1 MKKIILLTALVT
13 VQTSFA
19 FAFPFFASN
28 EKKAETTQQQPITE
42 NQIARL
48 NKTVKMIQEYYIQ
61 KVDEKV
67 LMDNAIT
74 GMLAKLDPHSAYL
87 TKNDIRDLET
97 TVSGEFVGIGVE
109 LTADRGL
116 LKVISPIEGSPAEK
130 AGLKPGD
137 LIIKINNKLVQD
149 MSINDAITQIKGKAN
164 TKVSLM
170 VLRKDEKA
178 PVIIHVMREVVH
190 VKAIQAKM
198 LAPGYAYVRITL
210 FQGPVADQMSKAIKK
225 LKAESQGHLKGLV
238 LDLRNNPGG
247 LLDVS
252 AEVLDL
258 FLNKKETTRYQNLV
272 VYTKGRMPNSDLKY
286 YAHDK
291 DMIPHVP
298 MITLINGGSASASEI
313 VAGALQDYKRAI
325 IMGTRSFGKG
335 SVQTI
340 LPVGDDSAVKLTTA
354 LYYTPA
360 GREIQAR
367 GIEPDVIIPELALDE
382 KKAENTLGFDEATY
396 NNHIQNH
403 AGNDAGIEKLHI
415 ASQREQQQSNVKLAK
430 DDYQLYEALMLLKG
444 MHAMR

>member
-1 MKKIILLTALVT
+1 MKKLLLLTALVT
-13 VQTSFA
+13 VQTTFA
-19 FAFPFFASN
+19 FSFLASN
-28 EKKAETTQQQPITE
+28 ESKTTTQQPIPE
-42 NQIARL
+42 NQIQRL
-48 NKTVKMIQEYYIQ
+48 NKTVEMIQQYYIQ
-61 KVDEKV
+61 KVDEKT

-74 GMLAKLDPHSAYL
+74 GMLTKLDPHSAYL
-87 TKNDIRDLET
+87 TKADMRDLET

-116 LKVISPIEGSPAEK
+116 LKVISPIEDSPAAK

-137 LIIKINNKLVQD
+137 YIIKIDNKLVQD
-149 MSINDAITQIKGKAN
+149 MSINDAIMQIKGKPN

-170 VLRKDEKA
+170 IMRKDDKN
-178 PVIIHVMREVVH
+178 PMTIDVMRDTVH
-190 VKAIQAKM
+190 VKAVQAKL

-210 FQGPVADQMSKAIKK
+210 FQGPVADQVSEAIEK
-225 LKAESQGHLKGLV
+225 LKTESKGPLKGLV

-258 FLNKKETTRYQNLV
+258 FLDKKETARYQNLV
-272 VYTKGRMPNSDLKY
+272 VYTKGRIANSDLKY

-313 VAGALQDYKRAI
+313 VAGALQDYKRSI

-340 LPVGDDSAVKLTTA
+340 LPVGDDTAVKLTTA

-367 GIEPDVIIPELALDE
+367 GIEPDVIIPELAFDE
-382 KKAENTLGFDEATY
+382 KKGENNLGFDEANY

-403 AGNDAGIEKLHI
+403 AGNDADIEKLQVI
-415 ASQREQQQSNVKLAK
+415 SQREQQQSTVKLAK